1 MGGDNDWRIWI
12 RAKYEPSRGSAA
24 ISLRGGAAELD
35 PPGTG
40 TGTGAG
46 TGAAGV
52 GRTYEIVGSSLRS
65 TSSTLSPQRAL
76 KVLLERASIH
86 DLAQLRRISEAG
98 TTLRASRE
106 TRRLV
111 ERCDDVELCDS
122 FLRIYESQPRTLF
135 TGGSFPV
142 LLRVVGSDGASEQ
155 VREYAVNLE
164 PVRRPTRA
172 QVRDLRVRAC
182 RIRFHRRLS

>member
-1 MGGDNDWRIWI
+1 MGGDDWRIWI
-12 RAKYEPSRGSAA
+12 RATYEPSDRSTA
-24 ISLRGGAAELD
+24 ISLQGGGDDAAA
-35 PPGTG
+35 
-40 TGTGAG
+40 TGAM
-46 TGAAGV
+46 T
-52 GRTYEIVGSSLRS
+52 GRTYEIAGSSLRS
-65 TSSTLSPQRAL
+65 VGSTLSPLRAL

-86 DLAQLRRISEAG
+86 DLAQLRRISAEG

-111 ERCDDVELCDS
+111 ERCDDPELCGS
-122 FLRIYESQPRTLF
+122 FLRIYESQPRSLF

-172 QVRDLRVRAC
+172 QVRDLRVRNC

>member
-1 MGGDNDWRIWI
+1 MGGDRDNWCVWV
-12 RAKYEPSRGSAA
+12 RATYEPSRRSTA
-24 ISLRGGAAELD
+24 ISLEGGGGDEPPEEQPQPQTQPAAN
-35 PPGTG
+35 T
-40 TGTGAG
+40 
-46 TGAAGV
+46 
-52 GRTYEIVGSSLRS
+52 GRTYEIVGSGLRS
-65 TSSTLSPQRAL
+65 VGSALSPQRAL

-142 LLRVVGSDGASEQ
+142 LLRVTNSDGTSEQ

-172 QVRDLRVRAC
+172 QVRDLRVRTS